1 MFFHV
6 FVCLICIFAVSLPQ
20 RIKCMMVRQE
30 MITKMRQ
37 VADKILPAGGTVL
50 LYGSRARGDARD
62 TSDWDLLIL
71 LDKTT
76 IEEKDYDEIAYPFTV
91 LGWLTNEV
99 ISPIMFTRNEWKR
112 ESITPFYKNVER
124 DKIVIV

>member
-1 MFFHV
+1 
-6 FVCLICIFAVSLPQ
+6 
-20 RIKCMMVRQE
+20 MVRQE

-71 LDKTT
+71 LDKAT

-91 LGWLTNEV
+91 LGWMTNEV
-99 ISPIMFTRNEWKR
+99 IFPIMFTRNEWKR

-124 DKIVIV
+124 DKIVIA